1 MKKNEKKMILILVIV
16 SILIIG
22 VIWLVTR
29 PKDASNNSNN
39 KETSNSAAQGE
50 YTKVEEDG
58 TIVNTSEKLK
68 ENKEMQGFE
77 LTNIQFKEQNGETIL
92 SARVTNKTGET
103 QKTFIGNIVLLDK
116 KNNEIGRI
124 PVRISTM
131 EAGESRDIEATI
143 TESYAN
149 AFNFKLEK

>member
-1 MKKNEKKMILILVIV
+1 MKKSEKKIILILIIV

-22 VIWLVTR
+22 VIWFATK
-29 PKDASNNSNN
+29 PKDESNNE
-39 KETSNSAAQGE
+39 ETTDNVAQGE

-77 LTNIQFKEQNGETIL
+77 LTNIEFKEKNGETIL
-92 SARVTNKTGET
+92 SVRVTNKTGET
-103 QKTFIGNIVLLDK
+103 QQTFMGNIILLDK
-116 KNNEIGRI
+116 KNNEIGKI

-131 EAGESRDIEATI
+131 EAGETRDIEATI

>member
-1 MKKNEKKMILILVIV
+1 MKKKEKKMILILIIV

-22 VIWLVTR
+22 VIWLLTR
-29 PKDASNNSNN
+29 PKDETNSN
-39 KETSNSAAQGE
+39 KETNNSAAQGE

-68 ENKEMQGFE
+68 EDKEMQGFE
-77 LTNIQFKEQNGETIL
+77 LTNIEFKEKNGETIL

-103 QKTFIGNIVLLDK
+103 QETFIGNIVLLDK

-131 EAGESRDIEATI
+131 EAGEVRDIEATI

>member
-1 MKKNEKKMILILVIV
+1 MKKKEKKMILILIIV

-22 VIWLVTR
+22 VIWFLTR
-29 PKDASNNSNN
+29 PKDETNSN
-39 KETSNSAAQGE
+39 KETNNSAAQGE

-77 LTNIQFKEQNGETIL
+77 LTNIEFKEKNGETIL

-103 QKTFIGNIVLLDK
+103 QQTFMGNIILLDK

-131 EAGESRDIEATI
+131 EAGETRDIEATI

>member
-1 MKKNEKKMILILVIV
+1 MKKSEKKMILILIIV
-16 SILIIG
+16 SIFIIG
-22 VIWLVTR
+22 AIWFATK
-29 PKDASNNSNN
+29 PKDESNNE
-39 KETSNSAAQGE
+39 ETNNSAAQGE

-58 TIVNTSEKLK
+58 TIVNISEKLK

-77 LTNIQFKEQNGETIL
+77 LTNIQFKERNGETIL

-103 QKTFIGNIVLLDK
+103 QKTFIGNIILLDK
-116 KNNEIGRI
+116 NSKEIGRI
-124 PVRISTM
+124 PVRISTI

-149 AFNFKLEK
+149 AYDFKLEK

>member
-1 MKKNEKKMILILVIV
+1 MKKSEKKMILLLVIV

-22 VIWLVTR
+22 VIWFLTR
-29 PKDASNNSNN
+29 PKDETNSN
-39 KETSNSAAQGE
+39 KETNNSAAQGE

-77 LTNIQFKEQNGETIL
+77 LTNIEFKEKNGETIL

-103 QKTFIGNIVLLDK
+103 QQTFMGNIILLDK

-131 EAGESRDIEATI
+131 EAGETRDIEATI

>member
-1 MKKNEKKMILILVIV
+1 MKKKEKKMILILIIV

-22 VIWLVTR
+22 VIWFLTR
-29 PKDASNNSNN
+29 PKDETNSN
-39 KETSNSAAQGE
+39 KETNNSAAQGE

-68 ENKEMQGFE
+68 EDKEMQGFE
-77 LTNIQFKEQNGETIL
+77 LTNIEFKEKNGETIL

-103 QKTFIGNIVLLDK
+103 QQTFMGNIILLDK

-131 EAGESRDIEATI
+131 EAGETRDIEATI

>member
-1 MKKNEKKMILILVIV
+1 MKKKEKKMILILIIV
-16 SILIIG
+16 LILIIG
-22 VIWLVTR
+22 VIWFLTR
-29 PKDASNNSNN
+29 PKDETNSN
-39 KETSNSAAQGE
+39 KETNNSAAQGE

-77 LTNIQFKEQNGETIL
+77 LTNIEFKEKNGETIL

-103 QKTFIGNIVLLDK
+103 QQTFMGNIILLDK

-131 EAGESRDIEATI
+131 EAGEVRDIEATI